1 MGRFSGGRELSMKT
15 ILVAYDDTEPS
26 RRALDRAATLAEAF
40 GSRVLVTSI
49 APLHYSTPRL
59 TLTVKERGEGL
70 AAREEDMRQAQA
82 LLEERGIAAD
92 ALVARG
98 DPASAIARLAE
109 EHDVDLVV
117 VGTRELGALQRLL
130 GQSVSQA
137 VSRRVR
143 CDLLIVHPGE

>member
-1 MGRFSGGRELSMKT
+1 MKT

-70 AAREEDMRQAQA
+70 AAREEDMKQAQA
-82 LLEERGIAAD
+82 ILEERGIAAES
-92 ALVARG
+92 L
-98 DPASAIARLAE
+98 PAMGEPGAAIARLAE

-130 GQSVSQA
+130 GLSVSQA

-143 CDLLIVHPGE
+143 CDLLIVHPGD

>member
-1 MGRFSGGRELSMKT
+1 MKQ

-70 AAREEDMRQAQA
+70 AAREEDIEQAKA
-82 LLEERGIAAD
+82 ILEERGIAAEGL
-92 ALVARG
+92 AAMG
-98 DPASAIARLAE
+98 HAAPTIAKLAE
-109 EHDVDLVV
+109 EHGVDLVV
-117 VGTRELGALQRLL
+117 LGTRELGAIQRLL
-130 GQSVSQA
+130 GQSVSEG
-137 VSRRVR
+137 VTRRVR
-143 CDLLIVHPGE
+143 CDVLIVNPGG

>member
-1 MGRFSGGRELSMKT
+1 MKT

-26 RRALDRAATLAEAF
+26 RRALARAATLAEAF
-40 GSRVLVTSI
+40 GSKVLVTSI

-59 TLTVKERGEGL
+59 TLTVKERGEGPL
-70 AAREEDMRQAQA
+70 AREEDMKQAQA
-82 LLEERGIAAD
+82 ILQERGIAAD
-92 ALVARG
+92 AVLARG

-109 EHDVDLVV
+109 ENGVDLVV
-117 VGTRELGALQRLL
+117 VGTRELGSLQRLL

-143 CDLLIVHPGE
+143 CDVLIVNPRD

>member
-1 MGRFSGGRELSMKT
+1 MKT

-26 RRALDRAATLAEAF
+26 RRALDRAATIAEAF
-40 GSRVLVTSI
+40 GSKVLVTSI

-70 AAREEDMRQAQA
+70 AAREEDMEQAKAILQ
-82 LLEERGIAAD
+82 ERGVTAD

-98 DPASAIARLAE
+98 DPASAIARLADDN
-109 EHDVDLVV
+109 DVDLVI
-117 VGTRELGALQRLL
+117 VGTRELGSLQRLL

-143 CDLLIVHPGE
+143 CDLLIVHPGD